1 MSALSRR
8 RLHEITTEEE
18 PPGVALPD
26 PRQKDIE
33 RLVTVDGEVLDTVRE
48 VFRGTALVD
57 DPAKVRALLQARGQ
71 VAEAWANAKASYLEC
86 GRALLA
92 VDSVLD
98 GAEQDALRRGFG
110 RLFPFSETVASQFRQ
125 IARAVD
131 SGRIPLECC
140 PGSYSTAYQL
150 ALLTPTQLAIAR
162 TRGLLR
168 PDVSRH
174 MVLAFRR
181 EVRTNGGAPRESINL
196 PKLRA
201 ELRRIDAEVR
211 RGLEALVA
219 LRRRRREIRAVL
231 AEGSDS

>member
-71 VAEAWANAKASYLEC
+71 VAEAWANAKAAYLEC

-150 ALLTPTQLAIAR
+150 ALLTPTQLEIAR

>member
-1 MSALSRR
+1 MSMLSRR
-8 RLHEITTEEE
+8 RLRELASEDE
-18 PPGVALPD
+18 PPGAVLAD

-33 RLVTVDGEVLDTVRE
+33 RLVTVDGEVLDAVRE
-48 VFRGTALVD
+48 VFQGTALID

-71 VAEAWANAKASYLEC
+71 VAEAWSNAKAAYLEC

-98 GAEQDALRRGFG
+98 EAERDALRRGFG

-131 SGRIPLECC
+131 TGRIPLECC

-150 ALLTPTQLAIAR
+150 ALLTPTQLEIAR

-201 ELRRIDAEVR
+201 ELRRINAEVR
-211 RGLEALVA
+211 RGLDALVA
-219 LRRRRREIRAVL
+219 LRRRRR
-231 AEGSDS
+231 

>member
-1 MSALSRR
+1 MSMLSRR
-8 RLHEITTEEE
+8 RLRELASEDE
-18 PPGVALPD
+18 PPGAVLPD

-33 RLVTVDGEVLDTVRE
+33 RLVTVDGEVLDAVRE
-48 VFRGTALVD
+48 VFQGTALID

-71 VAEAWANAKASYLEC
+71 VTEAWSNAKAAYLEC

-92 VDSVLD
+92 VDVVLD
-98 GAEQDALRRGFG
+98 ESERDALRRGFG

-131 SGRIPLECC
+131 TGRIPLECC

-150 ALLTPTQLAIAR
+150 ALLTPAQLEIAR

-174 MVLAFRR
+174 VVLAFRR
-181 EVRTNGGAPRESINL
+181 EVRTSSGAPRESIDP

-201 ELRRIDAEVR
+201 ELRRINAELR
-211 RGLEALVA
+211 RALEALVA

-231 AEGSDS
+231 AEGGDL

>member
-150 ALLTPTQLAIAR
+150 ALLTPTQLEIAR

-201 ELRRIDAEVR
+201 ELRRIEAEVR
-211 RGLEALVA
+211 RWLEALVA

>member
-150 ALLTPTQLAIAR
+150 ALLTPTQLEIAR

>member
-8 RLHEITTEEE
+8 KLREIATEDE
-18 PPGVALPD
+18 PPDAALPD
-26 PRQKDIE
+26 PRQADIE
-33 RLVTVDGEVLDTVRE
+33 RLVTVDGDVLDTVRE
-48 VFRGTALVD
+48 VFQGTTLVD

-71 VAEAWANAKASYLEC
+71 VVEAWSNAKAAYLEC

-92 VDSVLD
+92 VDGVLD
-98 GAEQDALRRGFG
+98 DAERDALRRGFS

-131 SGRIPLECC
+131 IGRIPLECC

-150 ALLTPTQLAIAR
+150 ALLTPAQLEIAR
-162 TRGLLR
+162 ARGLLR

-174 MVLAFRR
+174 LVLAFRR
-181 EVRTNGGAPRESINL
+181 EFHIDPGRTRESISL

-211 RGLEALVA
+211 RGLEALVV

-231 AEGSDS
+231 AEGNDT

>member
-150 ALLTPTQLAIAR
+150 ALLTPTQLEIAR

-211 RGLEALVA
+211 RELEALVA

>member
-1 MSALSRR
+1 MSMLSRR
-8 RLHEITTEEE
+8 RLRELASEDE
-18 PPGVALPD
+18 PPGAVLPD

-33 RLVTVDGEVLDTVRE
+33 RLVTVDGEVLDAVRE
-48 VFRGTALVD
+48 VFRGTALID

-71 VAEAWANAKASYLEC
+71 VAEAWSNAKAAYLEC

-92 VDSVLD
+92 VDGVLD
-98 GAEQDALRRGFG
+98 ESERDALRRGFG

-131 SGRIPLECC
+131 TGRIPLECC

-150 ALLTPTQLAIAR
+150 ALLTPAQLEIAR

-181 EVRTNGGAPRESINL
+181 EVRTSSGVPRESIDP

-201 ELRRIDAEVR
+201 ELRRIDAEMR
-211 RGLEALVA
+211 RALEALVA

-231 AEGSDS
+231 AEGSDL

>member
-1 MSALSRR
+1 MSMLSRR
-8 RLHEITTEEE
+8 KLREIASDEES
-18 PPGVALPD
+18 PGAALPD
-26 PRQKDIE
+26 PRQRDIE
-33 RLVTVDGEVLDTVRE
+33 RLVTVDSEVLDTVRE
-48 VFRGTALVD
+48 VFQGTALVE

-71 VAEAWANAKASYLEC
+71 VAEAWGNAKAAYLEC

-92 VDSVLD
+92 FDGVLD
-98 GAEQDALRRGFG
+98 EAERDALRRGFG

-150 ALLTPTQLAIAR
+150 ALLTPAQLDVAR
-162 TRGLLR
+162 TRGLVR
-168 PDVSRH
+168 ADVSRH

-181 EVRTNGGAPRESINL
+181 EVRTNSGMPRESIDL

-211 RGLEALVA
+211 RGLEALMA

-231 AEGSDS
+231 AEGNDL

>member
-1 MSALSRR
+1 MLSRR
-8 RLHEITTEEE
+8 KLRELASEDE
-18 PPGVALPD
+18 PPGAGLLD

-33 RLVTVDGEVLDTVRE
+33 RLVTVDGEVLDAVRE
-48 VFRGTALVD
+48 VFQGTALID

-150 ALLTPTQLAIAR
+150 ALLTPTQLEIAR

>member
-48 VFRGTALVD
+48 VFRGTTLVD

-71 VAEAWANAKASYLEC
+71 VAEAWANAKAAYLEC

-110 RLFPFSETVASQFRQ
+110 RLFQFSETVASQFRQ

-150 ALLTPTQLAIAR
+150 ALLTPTQLEIAR

>member
-1 MSALSRR
+1 MSTLSRR
-8 RLHEITTEEE
+8 KLREIAIEDDA
-18 PPGVALPD
+18 PDAALPD
-26 PRQKDIE
+26 PRQEDIE
-33 RLVTVDGEVLDTVRE
+33 RLVKVDGDVLDTVRE
-48 VFRGTALVD
+48 VFHGTALVD
-57 DPAKVRALLQARGQ
+57 DPAKVLALLQARGQ
-71 VAEAWANAKASYLEC
+71 VAEAWGNAKAAYLEC

-92 VDSVLD
+92 VDGALD
-98 GAEQDALRRGFG
+98 DAERDALRRGFS

-131 SGRIPLECC
+131 SGRIPLEAC

-150 ALLTPTQLAIAR
+150 ALLTPAQLEIAR
-162 TRGLLR
+162 ARGLLR
-168 PDVSRH
+168 SDVSRH
-174 MVLAFRR
+174 LVLAFRR
-181 EVRTNGGAPRESINL
+181 EIRAVPSQVRESIDL

-231 AEGSDS
+231 AEGAES

>member
-1 MSALSRR
+1 MSTLSRR
-8 RLHEITTEEE
+8 RLKEIAIEDD
-18 PPGVALPD
+18 PPEGALPD
-26 PRQKDIE
+26 PRQQDIG
-33 RLVTVDGEVLDTVRE
+33 RFITVNGDVLDTVRE
-48 VFRGTALVD
+48 VFQGTALAD

-71 VAEAWANAKASYLEC
+71 VAEAWSNAKAAYLEC

-92 VDSVLD
+92 VDEVLD
-98 GAEQDALRRGFG
+98 DTERDALRRGFG

-131 SGRIPLECC
+131 SGRIPLEAC

-150 ALLTPTQLAIAR
+150 ALLTPAQLEIAQA
-162 TRGLLR
+162 RGLLR

-174 MVLAFRR
+174 LILAFRR
-181 EVRTNGGAPRESINL
+181 EIRIEPNRIRESIDM

-211 RGLEALVA
+211 RGLETLAT

-231 AEGSDS
+231 AEGADS

>member
-1 MSALSRR
+1 MSMLSRR
-8 RLHEITTEEE
+8 RLRQIASEDE
-18 PPGVALPD
+18 PPGAALPD

-33 RLVTVDGEVLDTVRE
+33 RLVTVDGEVLDTVRD
-48 VFRGTALVD
+48 VFQGTALID
-57 DPAKVRALLQARGQ
+57 DPTKVRALLQARGQ
-71 VAEAWANAKASYLEC
+71 VAEAWGNAKAAYLEC

-92 VDSVLD
+92 VDGVLEE
-98 GAEQDALRRGFG
+98 AERDALRRGFG

-150 ALLTPTQLAIAR
+150 ALLTPAQLEIAR

-168 PDVSRH
+168 PDVSRYV
-174 MVLAFRR
+174 VLAFRR
-181 EVRTNGGAPRESINL
+181 EVRTNNGAPRESIDL

-211 RGLEALVA
+211 RGLAALVA

-231 AEGSDS
+231 AEGSDL

>member
-1 MSALSRR
+1 MSTLSRR
-8 RLHEITTEEE
+8 RLKEIAIQDDPSEA
-18 PPGVALPD
+18 ALPD
-26 PRQKDIE
+26 PRQEDIE
-33 RLVTVDGEVLDTVRE
+33 RFVRVDGDVRDTVRE
-48 VFRGTALVD
+48 VFRGTALGD

-71 VAEAWANAKASYLEC
+71 IAEAWSNAKAAYLEC

-92 VDSVLD
+92 VDEVLD
-98 GAEQDALRRGFG
+98 DTERDALRRGFS

-131 SGRIPLECC
+131 TGRIPLECC

-150 ALLTPTQLAIAR
+150 ALLTPAQLEIAR
-162 TRGLLR
+162 VRGLLR

-181 EVRTNGGAPRESINL
+181 EVRTSSDMPRESIDP

-201 ELRRIDAEVR
+201 ELRRIDAEMR
-211 RGLEALVA
+211 RGLEVLVA

-231 AEGSDS
+231 AEGGDL